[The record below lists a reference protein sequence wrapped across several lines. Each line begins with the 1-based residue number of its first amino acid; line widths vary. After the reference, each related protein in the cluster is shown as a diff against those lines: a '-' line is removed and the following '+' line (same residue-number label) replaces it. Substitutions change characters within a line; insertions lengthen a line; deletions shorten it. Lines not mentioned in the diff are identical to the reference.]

1 MPRHDNKVLN
11 YLFDL
16 RTIIAVLFAIYGI
29 VCIIWGAAF
38 TSSSEL
44 DKAGGININL
54 WGGIGMLIVAALFVW
69 WTIAKPIDQQAA
81 AHSLEESEAEAQ
93 RNL

>member
-11 YLFDL
+11 FLFDL
-16 RTIIAVLFAIYGI
+16 RMIIAILFAIYGVI
-29 VCIIWGAAF
+29 CVIWGAAF
-38 TSSSEL
+38 TSGSEL
-44 DKAGGININL
+44 AKAGGVNVNL
-54 WGGIGMLIVAALFVW
+54 YGGIGMLVVAALFVW
-69 WTIAKPIDQQAA
+69 WALAKPIEQQAA